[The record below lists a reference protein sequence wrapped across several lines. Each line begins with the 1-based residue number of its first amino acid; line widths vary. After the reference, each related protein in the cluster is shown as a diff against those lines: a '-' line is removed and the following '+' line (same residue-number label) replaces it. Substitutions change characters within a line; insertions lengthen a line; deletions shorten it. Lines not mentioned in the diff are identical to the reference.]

1 MQTIDCI
8 KSRRSVRNYKT
19 DVPSQDSISKII
31 DTALM
36 TPSGKNGQ
44 PWRIKLVYDKQLID
58 SISALS
64 IYESWMKTAPI
75 FMVIYLDK
83 RTSYNYIKDAQACGA
98 FMQTIMLT
106 AHDIGLGSC
115 WIGEIIARGEDVNAL
130 LNINSFDFEL
140 MGIITIGYATNSPKE
155 VKRKTI
161 RDILL

>member
-83 RTSYNYIKDAQACGA
+83 RTSYNYIKDNNNCG
-98 FMQTIMLT
+98 
-106 AHDIGLGSC
+106 
-115 WIGEIIARGEDVNAL
+115 R
-130 LNINSFDFEL
+130 
-140 MGIITIGYATNSPKE
+140 
-155 VKRKTI
+155 
-161 RDILL
+161 